1 MSKIVQFS
9 TIGALM
15 AGHIQGEQAFARLRC
30 GCNFGLGC
38 SAGLNGEL
46 TIYDGTAYEATAGK
60 TVEALGFEDRVPF
73 IQLTDFQP
81 EQEYLIDHVHH
92 KNIYEYLKKF
102 TQPDNIFL
110 AVSLEGVFEQ
120 ITFRRPYSAPEG
132 QKRDVREI
140 AASQKI
146 DTHQYIAGRLI
157 GFWTP
162 ELFGRIAVPGFHFH
176 FLDESNQISG
186 HVLEFYMNQAQLSFE
201 EKQTI
206 EVTNPSS
213 KSYKDT
219 KIDVNMLD
227 DMIQKVEK

>member
-38 SAGLNGEL
+38 SADLNGEL
-46 TIYDGTAYEATAGK
+46 TIFDGTAYEGTAGK
-60 TVEALGFEDRVPF
+60 TLKTLDFEARVPF
-73 IQLTDFQP
+73 IQLTDFKP
-81 EQEYLIDHVHH
+81 EQEYLIEHVHH
-92 KNIYEYLKKF
+92 KNIYENLKRF

-120 ITFRRPYSAPEG
+120 VTFRRPYPSAEG
-132 QKRDVREI
+132 HVRDVKEV

-162 ELFGRIAVPGFHFH
+162 EIFGRIAVPGFHFH

-186 HVLEFYMNQAQLSFE
+186 HVLEFYMNQAQLAFE

-213 KSYKDT
+213 KSYKDL
-219 KIDVNMLD
+219 KIDVSLLD
-227 DMIQKVEK
+227 DMIQKIEK